1 MESLK
6 SLEWE
11 LGGQWTDLW
20 GGGHYEPPKRSG
32 LSGTPVIQIYVL

>member
-20 GGGHYEPPKRSG
+20 RGGGGQVPTMSLPS
-32 LSGTPVIQIYVL
+32 VLDYLGHL